1 MEEVINMSVFIELVN
16 IIKDASSKLEGVLI
30 YEYDTPFFE
39 FLKEEKN
46 IKKTLN
52 FFKNLKHKYIVYNK
66 ENNYFYVLI
75 G

>member
-1 MEEVINMSVFIELVN
+1 MSIFIELVE

-46 IKKTLN
+46 IKKILN
-52 FFKNLKHKYIVYNK
+52 FFTNINHKYYDYNN
-66 ENNYFYVLI
+66 NNYYYYILI

>member
-1 MEEVINMSVFIELVN
+1 MSVFIELVE

-46 IKKTLN
+46 IKKILN
-52 FFKNLKHKYIVYNK
+52 FFKNLKHKYFVYSK
-66 ENNYFYVLI
+66 ENNYYYILI

>member
-1 MEEVINMSVFIELVN
+1 MSAFIELVE

-39 FLKEEKN
+39 FLKQEKN
-46 IKKTLN
+46 IKKILN
-52 FFKNLKHKYIVYNK
+52 FFKNLKHKYFVYNK
-66 ENNYFYVLI
+66 ENNYYYILI